1 MRRPR
6 NRTTRRLTAVAL
18 AAAALFAPACGPDR
32 SPGSAVPTVAP
43 AEESTVLVTDSEKRG
58 EGIYRRE
65 NCGRCHTL
73 FDRPR
78 ADGRIDLPPG
88 PVADTLVS
96 RVGPDL
102 GLEGHFRSDD
112 WHFAHLYAP
121 GAVVPGSR
129 MPPSRHLFRQE
140 GGRPTA
146 TQDAVDLVAYL
157 QALGRARQDIWAEWR
172 RREPAIP
179 TPPSDGSLARRG
191 DELYQRHCSPCHGAE
206 GDGRGEVAGFFS
218 FPPRDFVAGRY
229 RFRSTPP
236 GEPPADA
243 DLYRSITLGTG
254 TGAAM
259 PAFYWLDESDRWALV
274 LRVKEFSPVLRG
286 SGLRAVPKANGRQIE
301 GTGEPR
307 APDPG
312 AEATVREGRRLWD
325 SLGCASCH
333 GPSGLGMTRQEAGTE
348 WTDGAGVTVPRSGD
362 LTHACSLRAGASQQA
377 IERAVV
383 FGVGEAMPSYAD
395 ALPGA
400 SSRRALVSFIQSLEQ
415 APRTE
420 RAGR

>member
-32 SPGSAVPTVAP
+32 SPRSAVPTVAP

-88 PVADTLVS
+88 PVADTLGS

-243 DLYRSITLGTG
+243 DLYRSITL
-254 TGAAM
+254 
-259 PAFYWLDESDRWALV
+259 
-274 LRVKEFSPVLRG
+274 
-286 SGLRAVPKANGRQIE
+286 
-301 GTGEPR
+301 
-307 APDPG
+307 
-312 AEATVREGRRLWD
+312 
-325 SLGCASCH
+325 
-333 GPSGLGMTRQEAGTE
+333 
-348 WTDGAGVTVPRSGD
+348 
-362 LTHACSLRAGASQQA
+362 
-377 IERAVV
+377 
-383 FGVGEAMPSYAD
+383 
-395 ALPGA
+395 
-400 SSRRALVSFIQSLEQ
+400 
-415 APRTE
+415 
-420 RAGR
+420 